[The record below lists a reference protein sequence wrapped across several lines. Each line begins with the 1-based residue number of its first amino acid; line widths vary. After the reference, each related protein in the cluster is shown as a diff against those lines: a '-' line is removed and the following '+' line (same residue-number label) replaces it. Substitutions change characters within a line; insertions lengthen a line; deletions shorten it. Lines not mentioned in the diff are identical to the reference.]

1 LDLNSKVFFLGMT
14 FFQDGIHIITSES
27 DHSANAHA
35 RDPTASGEA
44 VNGGRA
50 AAKKGCDFRRRHEA
64 VFFVESHSD
73 CRDQRRGKMLH
84 GETLSMRRI

>member
-1 LDLNSKVFFLGMT
+1 MFFGMPL
-14 FFQDGIHIITSES
+14 FQDGIHITPAEPY
-27 DHSANAHA
+27 HSANAHA

-50 AAKKGCDFRRRHEA
+50 AAKKGCEFRRRHEA

-73 CRDQRRGKMLH
+73 CRDQRRGKMLRKI
-84 GETLSMRRI
+84 TLSMTII